1 MRVMVD
7 TNVLISAAYNPNGTP
22 FAAYCKAAT
31 APNTLV
37 LSDYIVDEVLRIF
50 AKKFPHKENSIRWL
64 FSLARYELVVTPV
77 LEEADEALIRD
88 VKDRPILRAA
98 IYAGVDVLITGDKDF
113 LESGVGVPKIMTAQ
127 QFVSA

>member
-1 MRVMVD
+1 MSSSLQ
-7 TNVLISAAYNPNGTP
+7 LINPNGTP
-22 FAAYCKAAT
+22 FVAYIKAST

-50 AKKFPHKENSIRWL
+50 AKKFPHKENSIHWL
-64 FSLARYELVVTPV
+64 LSLARYELVVTPV

-98 IYAGVDVLITGDKDF
+98 IHSGVDMQITGDKDF
-113 LESGVGVPKIMTAQ
+113 LESGVSVPKIMTATE
-127 QFVSA
+127 FMNV

>member
-1 MRVMVD
+1 MVD

-31 APNTLV
+31 SPNTLV

-50 AKKFPHKENSIRWL
+50 AKKFPHKENAIRWL
-64 FSLARYELVVTPV
+64 FSLARYELVVTPA
-77 LEEADEALIRD
+77 LEEADEVLVRD

-98 IYAGVDVLITGDKDF
+98 IQSGVDVLITGDKDF
-113 LESGVGVPKIMTAQ
+113 LESSVTAPRIMTVN
-127 QFVSA
+127 QFVNL